1 MTWTHDEI
9 TRTYGLDDESAKD
22 VTVEKRHEVVQ
33 DVLDKFDKDGDDM
46 ITKWEFM
53 EGWRNGWRLKD
64 FGLGPGH
71 HGDDEYEYEI
81 HHFEKYHDESMC
93 TPPISLLGLAFAIG
107 IEDKD

>member
-9 TRTYGLDDESAKD
+9 VRTYGLDDESAKD
-22 VTVEKRHEVVQ
+22 VTNEKRHEVVQ
-33 DVLDKFDKDGDDM
+33 DVLDKFDKDGDGM
-46 ITKWEFM
+46 ITKQEFM

-81 HHFEKYHDESMC
+81 HHFEKYHDESMFDLSNRHRDRRLIRVSC
-93 TPPISLLGLAFAIG
+93 
-107 IEDKD
+107 